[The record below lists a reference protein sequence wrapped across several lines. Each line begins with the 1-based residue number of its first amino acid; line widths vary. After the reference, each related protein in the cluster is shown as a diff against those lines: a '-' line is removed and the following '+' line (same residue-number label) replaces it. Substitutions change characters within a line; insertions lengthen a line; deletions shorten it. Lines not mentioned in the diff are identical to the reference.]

1 MSSTLTLSISRFNKF
16 SQATYQQIG
25 NLYYNIKYDTKGTK
39 WTKFKLHQDFNIS
52 RVQLDEVLQRHKHN
66 NGVVLPKSRINHRY
80 QTQYYKDK
88 RRQKLIDKE
97 MKQAQ
102 RKALRELKKKSRYEH
117 KLPND
122 MLHIDLKQLSPI
134 QGEKI
139 IKGQK
144 QYLLAVVDDNSR
156 QAHFEIIDGKNMYQV
171 KSGLERVFARMPL
184 TNIKSILSDNGK
196 EFKGKPQQHQVELL
210 LQSMGIKHYY
220 TKVRRPQTNG
230 KVERINRTVSE
241 EFLTKIH
248 FNSRIERELQLRYYE
263 YHYNNHR
270 PHQGINNQT
279 PNQKYQSL
287 SFLKM

>member
-1 MSSTLTLSISRFNKF
+1 VWLDTLLDR
-16 SQATYQQIG
+16 YQ
-25 NLYYNIKYDTKGTK
+25 TT
-39 WTKFKLHQDFNIS
+39 
-52 RVQLDEVLQRHKHN
+52 
-66 NGVVLPKSRINHRY
+66 NGQPTALTRSNHRY
-80 QTQYYKDK
+80 QTEEYKAK
-88 RRQKLIDKE
+88 RRQKLIGKE

-102 RKALRELKKKSRYEH
+102 RKAVRELKKKSRYEH

-122 MLHIDLKQLSPI
+122 MLHIDLKQLPPI

-156 QAHFEIIDGKNMYQV
+156 QAHFEIIDGKNQYQV
-171 KSGLERVFARMPL
+171 KSGLQRIFARMPL

-220 TKVRRPQTNG
+220 ARVRRPQTNG

-248 FNSRIERELQLRYYE
+248 FNNRIERELKLRYYE
-263 YHYNNHR
+263 YHYNHHR